1 LGKDTVA
8 DELKALCAEL
18 LRYGSAAQIFKGY
31 RTNALADG
39 AMTAEQRAY
48 LTDLSAVTFGN
59 TNRQLADL
67 GNPTAKW
74 LGKSLILDSKVTLR
88 YVVDLT
94 ACETTDN
101 ITLRVRYRDY
111 AGAEQTAVLTEAEP
125 YGSVDGYYSFDF
137 SGLLAAELRTEL
149 RVSVY
154 CGNTR
159 LSQTLRYSPDTY
171 GNNKTG
177 ALGELCKALFA
188 YSDSAKAY
196 FAN

>member
-1 LGKDTVA
+1 
-8 DELKALCAEL
+8 
-18 LRYGSAAQIFKGY
+18 
-31 RTNALADG
+31 
-39 AMTAEQRAY
+39 MTEEQRAY
-48 LTDLSAVTFGN
+48 LADLSAVTFGN
-59 TNRQLADL
+59 TNRQLEDL
-67 GNPTAKW
+67 NDPTAKW

-137 SGLLAAELRTEL
+137 SGLLAAELRTVLQAAVYAGDTRISNTLEY
-149 RVSVY
+149 SV
-154 CGNTR
+154 
-159 LSQTLRYSPDTY
+159 DTY

-177 ALGELCKALFA
+177 TLDTLCRALMA
-188 YSDSAKAY
+188 YSDAAKTF
-196 FAN
+196 FAK